1 MHRRAR
7 FGYAPLWMPSTPLHD
22 KPIVYGSPLADGLFL
37 ALVVV
42 HIVPAFIA
50 PISAI
55 VALAAKKGADLHLRA
70 GKYFVRSMMTLAV
83 TGIALDVVRLSF
95 FYRENHTKYVGESMP
110 STIPARLAF
119 LYAAFVVIWVLWR
132 VVPPRVFVRKLPE
145 RWRAH
150 VVPALL
156 LAFGALLAS
165 IILTRLSPWNGSLW
179 MIGSFA
185 LLVLV
190 EWQSRLSVTSH
201 ADAVARH
208 RIGMTFLGA
217 FSWWGALQGFGPAI
231 GIAIKGPD
239 MSTTAYVGDR
249 PGPYAPYFLFFL
261 IAWAPLLALAAW
273 LVRRFRL
280 RSEAKR
286 LGQLASPS

>member
-1 MHRRAR
+1 
-7 FGYAPLWMPSTPLHD
+7 MPSTPLHD
-22 KPIVYGSPLADGLFL
+22 KPIFYGSPLADALFL
-37 ALVVV
+37 ALVIV
-42 HIVPAFIA
+42 HIVPAVIA
-50 PISAI
+50 PIAAI
-55 VALAAKKGADLHLRA
+55 GALVTKKGAALHLRW
-70 GKYFVRSMMTLAV
+70 GKYFVRSMMTLAI

-110 STIPARLAF
+110 STIPARLSF
-119 LYAAFVVIWVLWR
+119 LYAAFVVLWVLWR

-150 VVPALL
+150 VAPALL
-156 LAFGALLAS
+156 LAFGAVLAL
-165 IILTRLSPWNGSLW
+165 IIVLRLSPWNGSLW

-190 EWQSRLSVTSH
+190 EWRSRLSVASH

-231 GIAIKGPD
+231 AIAIKGPD
-239 MSTTAYVGDR
+239 LSTTAYVGDR
-249 PGPYAPYFLFFL
+249 PGPYAAYFLFFL
-261 IAWAPLLALAAW
+261 IGWAPLFALAAW

-280 RSEAKR
+280 RAEAR
-286 LGQLASPS
+286 RPAQLVSPT